1 MNAEDE
7 CESCVLTAG
16 QVSADYKERR
26 IIMDLL
32 KKLWPT
38 CFGVKKGDVGSLII
52 QLIIFLVICIVG
64 GVIIGVL
71 GSLVSILW
79 PLWSIIGGLFDLY
92 GLVGIVL
99 CVLKFFD
106 VVK

>member
-1 MNAEDE
+1 
-7 CESCVLTAG
+7 
-16 QVSADYKERR
+16 
-26 IIMDLL
+26 MDLL

-52 QLIIFLVICIVG
+52 QLVIFLVICIVG

-71 GSLVSILW
+71 SSLLSVLA
-79 PLWSIIGGLFDLY
+79 PLWGVIGGLFELY

-99 CVLKFFD
+99 CILKFFD
-106 VVK
+106 IV

>member
-1 MNAEDE
+1 
-7 CESCVLTAG
+7 
-16 QVSADYKERR
+16 
-26 IIMDLL
+26 MDLL

-38 CFGVKKGDVGSLII
+38 TFSVEKGNVSSLII

-71 GSLVSILW
+71 SAVLGFLW
-79 PLWSIIGGLFDLY
+79 PVWSLIGGLFELY
-92 GLVGIVL
+92 GIVGIVL
-99 CVLKFFD
+99 CVLNFFD